1 MLEDVLRV
9 AQSSQFLTK
18 RRSTNFLGMET
29 DLIKTGFFKR
39 DERIKNP
46 ADFKK
51 LFKNGK
57 KISIPGAKLFYL
69 ENGLGMNRVGFPL
82 MRGYGN
88 AVERNLSK
96 RYSREVYRLLKSHLN
111 TGYDMLFLI
120 YPGNDSF
127 HSRCDQIRLLCQK
140 AGLIQE

>member
-1 MLEDVLRV
+1 M
-9 AQSSQFLTK
+9 
-18 RRSTNFLGMET
+18 
-29 DLIKTGFFKR
+29 IKTGFFKR

-51 LFKNGK
+51 LYKEGK

-69 ENGLGMNRVGFPL
+69 ENHLEMNRVGFPL
-82 MRGYGN
+82 IRGYGN

-96 RYSREVYRLLKSHLN
+96 RYSREVYRLIKSHLN
-111 TGYDMLFLI
+111 TGYDMLFLV

-127 HSRCDQIRLLCQK
+127 HSRCEQFRSLCQK
-140 AGLIQE
+140 AGLLKD

>member
-1 MLEDVLRV
+1 M
-9 AQSSQFLTK
+9 T
-18 RRSTNFLGMET
+18 
-29 DLIKTGFFKR
+29 KTGFFKR
-39 DERIKNP
+39 EERIKNP

-51 LFKNGK
+51 LYKEGK

-69 ENGLGMNRVGFPL
+69 ENHLEMNRVGFPL

-96 RYSREVYRLLKSHLN
+96 RYSREVYRFFKSHLN
-111 TGYDMLFLI
+111 TGYDMLFLV

-127 HSRCDQIRLLCQK
+127 HSRCEQFRSLCQK
-140 AGLIQE
+140 AGLLKE

>member
-1 MLEDVLRV
+1 M
-9 AQSSQFLTK
+9 
-18 RRSTNFLGMET
+18 
-29 DLIKTGFFKR
+29 KTGFFKR

-51 LFKNGK
+51 LFKSGK

-69 ENGLGMNRVGFPL
+69 ENNLGMNRVGFPL
-82 MRGYGN
+82 IRGYGN

-96 RYSREVYRLLKSHLN
+96 RYSREVYRLIKSHLN

-127 HSRCDQIRLLCQK
+127 STRCVQFRTLFQK
-140 AGLIQE
+140 AGIYVEWKIF

>member
-1 MLEDVLRV
+1 M
-9 AQSSQFLTK
+9 
-18 RRSTNFLGMET
+18 
-29 DLIKTGFFKR
+29 IKTGFFRR

-51 LFKNGK
+51 LYKEGK

-69 ENGLGMNRVGFPL
+69 ENHLEMNRVGFPL

-96 RYSREVYRLLKSHLN
+96 RYSREVYRLIKSHLN
-111 TGYDMLFLI
+111 TGYDMLFLV

-127 HSRCDQIRLLCQK
+127 HSRCEQFRSLCQK
-140 AGLIQE
+140 AGLLKE

>member
-1 MLEDVLRV
+1 
-9 AQSSQFLTK
+9 
-18 RRSTNFLGMET
+18 MET
-29 DLIKTGFFKR
+29 DLIETGFFKR
-39 DERIKNP
+39 EERIKNP

-51 LFKNGK
+51 LFKSGN
-57 KISIPGAKLFYL
+57 KISIPGAKLFFL
-69 ENGLGMNRVGFPL
+69 ENNLGMNRVGFPL
-82 MRGYGN
+82 IRGYGN

-140 AGLIQE
+140 AGLIKE

>member
-1 MLEDVLRV
+1 
-9 AQSSQFLTK
+9 
-18 RRSTNFLGMET
+18 MET

-39 DERIKNP
+39 EERIKNP

-51 LFKNGK
+51 LFRNGN

-69 ENGLGMNRVGFPL
+69 ENNLGMNRVGFPL

-120 YPGNDSF
+120 YPGKDSF
-127 HSRCDQIRLLCQK
+127 NSRCEQIRLLCQK
-140 AGLIQE
+140 AGLFQE

>member
-1 MLEDVLRV
+1 M
-9 AQSSQFLTK
+9 T
-18 RRSTNFLGMET
+18 
-29 DLIKTGFFKR
+29 KTGFFKR
-39 DERIKNP
+39 EERIKNP

-51 LFKNGK
+51 LYKEGK

-69 ENGLGMNRVGFPL
+69 ENHLEMNRVGFPL

>member
-1 MLEDVLRV
+1 
-9 AQSSQFLTK
+9 
-18 RRSTNFLGMET
+18 MET

-39 DERIKNP
+39 EERIKNP

-51 LFKNGK
+51 LFKDGK

-69 ENGLGMNRVGFPL
+69 ENGLGINRVGFPL

-140 AGLIQE
+140 AGLIQD

>member
-1 MLEDVLRV
+1 M
-9 AQSSQFLTK
+9 
-18 RRSTNFLGMET
+18 
-29 DLIKTGFFKR
+29 IKTGFFR
-39 DERIKNP
+39 REERIKNP

-51 LFKNGK
+51 LYKEGK

-69 ENGLGMNRVGFPL
+69 ENHLEMNRVGFPL

-96 RYSREVYRLLKSHLN
+96 RYSREVYRLIKSHLN
-111 TGYDMLFLI
+111 TGYDMLFLV

-127 HSRCDQIRLLCQK
+127 HSRCEQFRSLCQK
-140 AGLIQE
+140 AGLLRD

>member
-1 MLEDVLRV
+1 
-9 AQSSQFLTK
+9 
-18 RRSTNFLGMET
+18 MET

-39 DERIKNP
+39 EERIKNP

-51 LFKNGK
+51 LFKCGN
-57 KISIPGAKLFYL
+57 KISISGAKLFFL
-69 ENGLGMNRVGFPL
+69 ENNLGMNRVGFPL

-127 HSRCDQIRLLCQK
+127 NSRCEQIRLLCEK
-140 AGLIQE
+140 AGLIKE

>member
-1 MLEDVLRV
+1 
-9 AQSSQFLTK
+9 
-18 RRSTNFLGMET
+18 MET
-29 DLIKTGFFKR
+29 DLIETGFFKR
-39 DERIKNP
+39 EERIKNP

-51 LFKNGK
+51 LFKSGK

-69 ENGLGMNRVGFPL
+69 ENNLDMNRVGFPL
-82 MRGYGN
+82 IRGYGN

-96 RYSREVYRLLKSHLN
+96 RYSREVYRLFKSHLN

-127 HSRCDQIRLLCQK
+127 HSRCDQIRLLFEK
-140 AGLIQE
+140 AGLIKE